1 MWRSYWTTGIR
12 NLNKNKL
19 TSLLNLL
26 GLTLGLTCFI
36 LICLFINHELSY
48 DQHFKDAE
56 SIYRLDYIKE
66 NDQLAMSPYRMAH
79 ELAEDF
85 SEIEEYVR
93 ISTYDWTVQNLPDA
107 YNETVYVAD
116 SNLLNMFDF
125 PVLAGDGATALAN
138 PNSLVLSV
146 EKARKFFGNSA
157 SLNSII
163 GKNLTIREQDFSVTA
178 IIDIKSNPTTLPV
191 DIVIPGSVLLTVNP
205 DFQRFFMTTWFGAS
219 QRAYVRM
226 KPNMDLQDFN
236 QRVTKYV
243 DERGKAQSPG
253 RDYGVSTISLL
264 DIHLYSKSRRGLVPN
279 GSINVVLAYAAIGI
293 LILGLACINF
303 MNLATAQASQRAKEV
318 GVRKS
323 LGAQKSQL
331 VMQFL
336 TEAVLLAVGSLV
348 LALGL
353 VYILLPLFGQLLAAE
368 IEYSLFQPVYLLSV
382 FILALLVG
390 LVAGSYP
397 ALYLSSFKPAAVLKG
412 NVNKSGGFNLRK
424 VLIIFQFTIAVVL
437 VISTLV
443 INQQIELSKDVDLG
457 YDRDNLVQVE
467 NVGDKFKTFREQL
480 ISHPD
485 IDYVVRSHVV
495 ATETPRSPTIGRL
508 PGQSSEQDIGIHNN
522 FVSQDFFVAYG
533 IDVVAGRVFSRKFR
547 NDTYFEDREN
557 PPNSRGNVVV
567 NTELVKQMG
576 MTPEQIIGQTISVGA
591 ISAPERL
598 QVIGVVASSYYKS
611 VHQPLKPMI
620 YYLNGRQL
628 PRTTIKINSDSV
640 GSALQ
645 HIDRTWKRLS
655 PGYPIARSFLDD
667 DYNAQYL
674 AEEKQSQLLTVF
686 SVIAVLITCLGLFG
700 LASFTAE
707 RRIKEIGIRKVLGAS
722 RMNITWLISSDFAK
736 LVVFANALAWPVT
749 FIIMNNWL
757 QQFASR
763 VDLNPLSFVAA
774 LVLTLLVALFTVG
787 GLALKAASQKPIN
800 ALRFE

>member
-12 NLNKNKL
+12 NLSKNKL

-36 LICLFINHELSY
+36 LICLFIHHEMSY
-48 DQHFKDAE
+48 DRQFTEAD

-66 NDQLAMSPYRMAH
+66 DDLLAMSPYRMAQ

-85 SEIEEYVR
+85 PEIEEFVR
-93 ISTYDWTVQNLPDA
+93 ISTYNWTVQNLPDA

-116 SNLLNMFDF
+116 SNFLNMFDF
-125 PVLAGDGATALAN
+125 PVLAGDKETALTN
-138 PNSLVLSV
+138 PNSLVLSE
-146 EKARKFFGNSA
+146 EKARKFFGNTV
-157 SLNSII
+157 SLNSMI
-163 GKNLTIREQDFSVTA
+163 GKYLTIREQDFAVTA
-178 IIDIKSNPTTLPV
+178 IIDVKSAPTTLPV
-191 DIVIPGSVLLTVNP
+191 DIVIPGSILLTVNP
-205 DFQRFFMTTWFGAS
+205 DFNQFFLTTWFGAS

-226 KPNMDLQDFN
+226 KPNMELEDFN

-253 RDYGVSTISLL
+253 RDYGVLAMPLL
-264 DIHLYSKSRRGLVPN
+264 DVHLYSKSRRGLVPN
-279 GSINVVLAYAAIGI
+279 GNINVVLAYAAIGF
-293 LILGLACINF
+293 LILALACINF

-331 VMQFL
+331 VIQFL
-336 TEAVLLAVGSLV
+336 TEAVLLALGSLG
-348 LALGL
+348 LALVL
-353 VYILLPLFGQLLAAE
+353 VYLLLPLFGQLLAAD
-368 IEYSLFQPVYLLSV
+368 IKFSLFQPVYLLAV
-382 FILALLVG
+382 FFLAILVG

-412 NVNKSGGFNLRK
+412 DINKSGGFNLRK
-424 VLIIFQFTIAVVL
+424 VLIIFQFAIAVML

-443 INQQIELSKDVDLG
+443 INQQIEMSKDVDLG

-467 NVGDKFKTFREQL
+467 NVGDKFETFREQL

-485 IDYVVRSHVV
+485 IAYVVRSHVV

-508 PGQSSEQDIGIHNN
+508 PGQTSENDIGIHNN
-522 FVSQDFFVAYG
+522 FVSQDFFAAYG

-567 NTELVKQMG
+567 NTELVKQLG
-576 MTPEQIIGQTISVGA
+576 LTPEQIIGQDISVGA

-598 QVIGVVASSYYKS
+598 QVIGVVGSSYYKS

-628 PRTTIKINSDSV
+628 PRTTIKIKSGSV
-640 GSALQ
+640 GPALQ
-645 HIDRTWKRLS
+645 HIDNTWKRLS
-655 PGYPIARSFLDD
+655 PGYPISRSFLDD

-674 AEEKQSQLLTVF
+674 AEEKQSQVLTVF

-707 RRIKEIGIRKVLGAS
+707 RRIKEIGIRKVLGAG
-722 RMNITWLISSDFAK
+722 RLNITWLISCDFAK
-736 LVVFANALAWPVT
+736 LVVFANAIAWPVT
-749 FIIMNNWL
+749 FIVMNNWL
-757 QQFASR
+757 SQFATR
-763 VDLNPLSFVAA
+763 VDLEPMSFITA
-774 LVLTLLVALFTVG
+774 LVLTLLVALLTVG